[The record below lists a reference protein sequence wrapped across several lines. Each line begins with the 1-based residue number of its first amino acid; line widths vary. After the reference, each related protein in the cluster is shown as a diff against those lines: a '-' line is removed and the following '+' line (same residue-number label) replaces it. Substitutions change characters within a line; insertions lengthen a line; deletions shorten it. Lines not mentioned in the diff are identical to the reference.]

1 MAIVS
6 RSSVMVSN
14 SYAYNYP
21 PTNSILSAKNN
32 FMFAI
37 ENINVEISLNVSFYQ
52 NDEKIGPI
60 NGKKLLGISEP
71 CKM

>member
-1 MAIVS
+1 
-6 RSSVMVSN
+6 
-14 SYAYNYP
+14 
-21 PTNSILSAKNN
+21 
-32 FMFAI
+32 MFAI